1 YDGNG
6 QVISND
12 VIASNV
18 TGSTWE
24 WLIPSD
30 LDLSDH
36 YKIRISGSLPGSP
49 DAYSD
54 FEFSV
59 VNTLGG
65 IVKVI
70 QPSDPGIKWLAGTN
84 HLISWEDGL
93 TESVNI
99 QLYRYDGNGQVISN
113 DVIASNVTG
122 STWEWLIPSDLDLS
136 DHYKIRISGSLPG
149 SPDGYSVNEFSIV
162 NTLGGI
168 VKVIQPSESGI
179 KWLRGTNH
187 LISWE
192 DGLTESVNIQW
203 YKYDDNGQVISNDV
217 IAWNVTGS
225 TWEWLI
231 PSDLDLSDHYKIRIS
246 GSLPGSPDGYSVNEF
261 SIVNTLGGAVTVL
274 QPSVPGIK
282 WLRGTNH
289 LISWEDGLTESVN
302 IQLYRYDGNG
312 QVISNDVIAW
322 NVTGSTWEWLIP
334 SDLDLSDHYKIR
346 ISGSLPGSPD
356 GYSEHEFS
364 IVSTI
369 GSVEVIQPNGGEE
382 WYQGSSNLISWD
394 DGLTESVNIQ
404 LVDYSSG
411 SAVYDLIASNV
422 TGSTWQWNI
431 PTGQTP
437 GDHYKIRISGSLP
450 GSPDAYSDAYFK
462 IKLLIDLGIYPNPC
476 DPFVTLR
483 FNNDNSDNYTLNLF
497 DRFGTSV
504 IQKSINT
511 SDTKEIT
518 LPTYDLP
525 NGIYFLNMTAGEKRI
540 SKKIVVQH

>member
-1 YDGNG
+1 
-6 QVISND
+6 VISND
-12 VIASNV
+12 VIAS
-18 TGSTWE
+18 
-24 WLIPSD
+24 
-30 LDLSDH
+30 
-36 YKIRISGSLPGSP
+36 
-49 DAYSD
+49 
-54 FEFSV
+54 
-59 VNTLGG
+59 
-65 IVKVI
+65 
-70 QPSDPGIKWLAGTN
+70 
-84 HLISWEDGL
+84 
-93 TESVNI
+93 
-99 QLYRYDGNGQVISN
+99 
-113 DVIASNVTG
+113 
-122 STWEWLIPSDLDLS
+122 
-136 DHYKIRISGSLPG
+136 
-149 SPDGYSVNEFSIV
+149 
-162 NTLGGI
+162 
-168 VKVIQPSESGI
+168 
-179 KWLRGTNH
+179 
-187 LISWE
+187 
-192 DGLTESVNIQW
+192 
-203 YKYDDNGQVISNDV
+203 
-217 IAWNVTGS
+217 
-225 TWEWLI
+225 
-231 PSDLDLSDHYKIRIS
+231 
-246 GSLPGSPDGYSVNEF
+246 
-261 SIVNTLGGAVTVL
+261 
-274 QPSVPGIK
+274 
-282 WLRGTNH
+282 
-289 LISWEDGLTESVN
+289 
-302 IQLYRYDGNG
+302 
-312 QVISNDVIAW
+312 